1 MQVSWTAEAVRDLNS
16 ARAYIARDNPT
27 AAHHLAG
34 RVRDAGQMLEGFPML
49 GRAGDFED
57 TRELPI
63 AGTPYLLVYR
73 VTPDTVQIL
82 RLIHGAQLWPP
93 ETWTAR

>member
-27 AAHHLAG
+27 AASHLAG
-34 RVRDAGQMLEGFPML
+34 RIRDAGQMLERFPIL
-49 GRAGDFED
+49 GRASDLED

-63 AGTPYLLVYR
+63 GGTPYVLVYR
-73 VTPDTVQIL
+73 VGPNLVQIL
-82 RLIHGAQLWPP
+82 RVIHGARLWPP
-93 ETWTAR
+93 EDVDA